1 MAKRIPKAFIDE
13 LIGRSDIV
21 ALIGSKIAFSK
32 KTGDNQ
38 MACCPFHNEKT
49 PSFSVSQSKQFYHC
63 FGCGVGGD
71 ALRFLMDYDHL
82 TFVEAVESLADFNGM
97 TVPYEEVGQAVDME
111 EISRVEDG
119 LACLQA
125 AADFFQTTLY
135 GDLGREARGY
145 LRGRGLKKSTIDRY
159 QIGYA
164 PRDNRLLSTLS
175 AQYPLQLLQ
184 AVGLVG
190 EKDGRHYDWFRDRV
204 IFPIRNIRGQV
215 IAFGA
220 RALGDSQ
227 PKYLNSGES
236 TWFNKRRELY
246 GLDHAVHSRSKSL
259 IVTEGYMDV
268 VSMAQ
273 FGMDNAVAALGTA
286 LGETHITQL
295 KKRSRKVYFCF
306 DGDQAGLGAA
316 EKALHEVFAQH
327 DDEHSWRFV
336 FMPQGEDPDSLLAK
350 HGKEAFYQRLDA
362 SLTPSQFLQY
372 VLKLDNRGS
381 WTVEEQAQAARSAS
395 QWLGELPEGHY
406 RSFLQNELE
415 KHLSAQVEIDP
426 HLPQAHEAGEYSRR
440 PVSTQQTVMRAPQKA
455 EWRLMAL
462 LLEYPQWYQQV
473 DLHTSGAVLAEK
485 MPWLYEALYLLRCGA
500 EKPELEAWLDRN
512 GMTLDIRQASQ
523 LLDELG
529 EAALQQ
535 EFCDSVVQ
543 MVARA
548 QEQAARLEKL
558 GG

>member
-1 MAKRIPKAFIDE
+1 MAKRIPKTFIDE
-13 LIGRSDIV
+13 LISRTDIV
-21 ALIGSKIAFSK
+21 GLIGSKIAFAK

-49 PSFSVSQSKQFYHC
+49 PSFAVSQSKQFYHC

-111 EISRVEDG
+111 EVSRMEEG
-119 LACLQA
+119 LSCLQA
-125 AADFFQTTLY
+125 AADFFQATLY
-135 GDLGREARGY
+135 GDLGRDARGY

-164 PRDNRLLSTLS
+164 PRDNRLLSAMS
-175 AQYPLQLLQ
+175 AQYPLELLQ

-204 IFPIRNIRGQV
+204 MFPIRNIRGQV

-220 RALGDSQ
+220 RALGEAQ

-236 TWFNKRRELY
+236 AWFNKRRELY
-246 GLDHAVHSRSKSL
+246 GLDSAVHSVNKSL

-268 VSMAQ
+268 VTMAQ
-273 FGMDNAVAALGTA
+273 FGIDNAVAALGTA
-286 LGETHITQL
+286 LGEAHITQL

-306 DGDQAGLGAA
+306 DGDQAGFGAA
-316 EKALHEVFAQH
+316 EKALHEVFAHH

-336 FMPQGEDPDSLLAK
+336 FMPEGEDPDSLLFRQ
-350 HGKEAFYQRLDA
+350 GKEAFYQQLDG
-362 SLTPSQFLQY
+362 SLTPSQFLQHL
-372 VLKLDNRGS
+372 LKLDDREH
-381 WTVEEQAQAARSAS
+381 WTVEERAQAAQLAS

-406 RSFLQNELE
+406 RRFLQNELQ
-415 KHLSAQVEIDP
+415 KRLSTQVEIDP
-426 HLPQAHEAGEYSRR
+426 HLPQTSETNTYPSRAANAG
-440 PVSTQQTVMRAPQKA
+440 TVMRAPQKA
-455 EWRLMAL
+455 EWRLLAL
-462 LLEYPQWYQQV
+462 LFAYPYWQQKV
-473 DLHTSGAVLAEK
+473 DLMASGPVLTEK

-500 EKPELEAWLDRN
+500 EKTELEAWLNRN
-512 GMTLDIRQASQ
+512 GVMMEVRQASH
-523 LLDELG
+523 LLEELE

-535 EFCDSVVQ
+535 EFCDSIAQ
-543 MVARA
+543 MMARA